1 MKQGLAVTALV
12 LSVSALLAG
21 CGGGGGY
28 SSGKTGAATTN
39 AAPPAAGSHRLTAT
53 ESEYK
58 IVLSSSS
65 VQAGKYVIDT
75 VNSGSIDHALAV
87 NGPGT
92 SGTQTSSISPG
103 DSQALTVTLAKG
115 TYDLYCPVPG
125 HKALGMDAKLTVT

>member
-1 MKQGLAVTALV
+1 MKQALGITALV
-12 LSVSALLAG
+12 LTASALLAG
-21 CGGGGGY
+21 CGGGK
-28 SSGKTGAATTN
+28 SGSPTGAATTN
-39 AAPPAAGSHRLTAT
+39 AAPPAPGSHRLTAT

-125 HKALGMDAKLTVT
+125 HKALGMDTKLTVT